1 MPMSIRLPFYFCPF
15 HFSQECIGHTVEIR
29 CGVVTQPHLP
39 ECAAQVGTQ
48 VDIEY
53 LLNVGRQ
60 FCHGD
65 IPEGTFGLPC
75 EDNLAQ
81 AGLAVLPCQPF
92 HVRLQPL
99 CIMAGGLFLAADHFN
114 GFAAYYGHIFFQPP
128 HHRWYA
134 GFASVKL

>member
-29 CGVVTQPHLP
+29 RGGVTQPHLP
-39 ECAAQVGTQ
+39 ERAAQVGTQ
-48 VDIEY
+48 MDIKH

-60 FCHGD
+60 FRHGD
-65 IPEGTFGLPC
+65 IPERIFGMPC

-92 HVRLQPL
+92 HE
-99 CIMAGGLFLAADHFN
+99 
-114 GFAAYYGHIFFQPP
+114 
-128 HHRWYA
+128 
-134 GFASVKL
+134 

>member
-1 MPMSIRLPFYFCPF
+1 MSMSIRLPFYFCPF

-65 IPEGTFGLPC
+65 IPEGAFGLPC
-75 EDNLAQ
+75 EDNFAQ

-92 HVRLQPL
+92 HVRLRSF
-99 CIMAGGLFLAADHFN
+99 CIMTGRLFFAADHLN
-114 GFAAYYGHIFFQPP
+114 GFVAYYGYIFFQ
-128 HHRWYA
+128 HHKYTE
-134 GFASVKL
+134 FVSVRR

>member
-1 MPMSIRLPFYFCPF
+1 MSIRLPFYFCPF

-39 ECAAQVGTQ
+39 ECAAQVGAQ

-53 LLNVGRQ
+53 LLDVGRQ

-75 EDNLAQ
+75 EDNFAQ

-92 HVRLQPL
+92 HVRLRST
-99 CIMAGGLFLAADHFN
+99 GRLFFAADHLN
-114 GFAAYYGHIFFQPP
+114 GFVAYYGHIFFQPP